1 MGKEVERAVMRKEA
15 AATAA
20 AAAAAAATKA
30 DQDEDADIQTVS
42 GGKNA
47 AGKGKCPA

>member
-1 MGKEVERAVMRKEA
+1 MGKEVERAVMRTEA
-15 AATAA
+15 AAT